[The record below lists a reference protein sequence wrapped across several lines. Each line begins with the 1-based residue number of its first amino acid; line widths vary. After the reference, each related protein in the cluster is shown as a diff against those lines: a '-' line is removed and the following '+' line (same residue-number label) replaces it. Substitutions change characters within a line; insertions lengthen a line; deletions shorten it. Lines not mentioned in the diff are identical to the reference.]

1 MVMSEEIKNI
11 SFNDA
16 LNMLDSVS
24 KESFLTD
31 AWIPSL
37 NRSIKIKEITAKQ
50 QKTILES
57 AIDSAVSKST
67 FGKVFFEIIT
77 ENCLEDKNTIE
88 NLTIADKASIAFTMR
103 SQISDSLKVIFRE
116 DPKLESKVP
125 LKDILNNFS
134 SYVHPVNEILEVSK
148 NGVNI
153 SAEISLPTISE
164 EFKFDSHLYGKKAK
178 EDQVQE
184 VKDII
189 TNAFLGEAAKYIKEI
204 TIDGTSLGYSSL
216 GITQKLMFVEKLSA
230 TLVQKILEKVI
241 VWKSDLDKVYTVTY
255 EGIDKTIEID
265 NILFLSN

>member
-1 MVMSEEIKNI
+1 MSEEIKNI

-24 KESFLTD
+24 KESFVTD
-31 AWIPSL
+31 AWVPSL
-37 NRSIKIKEITAKQ
+37 NRNVKIKEITAKQ

-67 FGKVFFEIIT
+67 FGKVFFDIICS
-77 ENCLEDKNTIE
+77 NCLEDKKVIE

-103 SQISDSLKVIFRE
+103 AQISDSIKVTFKE
-116 DPKLESKVP
+116 DPKIESKIF
-125 LKDILNNFS
+125 LDTILSKFAT
-134 SYVHPVNEILEVSK
+134 YVHPVNETLEVSK
-148 NGVNI
+148 NGVKI
-153 SAEISLPTISE
+153 STEISLPTISD
-164 EFKFDSHLYGKKAK
+164 EFKFDSFLYGKKVK
-178 EDQVQE
+178 EDQVEE

-204 TIDGTSLGYSSL
+204 IIDDTPLGYSSL

-241 VWKSDLDKVYTVTY
+241 VWKNDLDKIYTVNH
-255 EGIDKTIEID
+255 EGIDKVIEMD
-265 NILFLSN
+265 SLLFLSN

>member
-37 NRSIKIKEITAKQ
+37 NRSVKIKEITAKQ

-67 FGKVFFEIIT
+67 FGKVFFDIIT
-77 ENCLEDKNTIE
+77 ANCLEDKSIVE
-88 NLTIADKASIAFTMR
+88 NLTIADKASIAFAMR
-103 SQISDSLKVIFRE
+103 AQISNTVKVVFKE
-116 DPKLESKVP
+116 DPKIENKISLDS
-125 LKDILNNFS
+125 ILTKFS
-134 SYVHPVNEILEVSK
+134 EYVHPTSEFLEISK

-153 SAEISLPTISE
+153 STEISLPTISE
-164 EFKFDSHLYGKKAK
+164 EFKFDSFLYGKKAK
-178 EDQVQE
+178 EDQVEE

-189 TNAFLGEAAKYIKEI
+189 TSAFLGEAAKYIKEI
-204 TIDGTSLGYSSL
+204 TIDGTSLGYSNL
-216 GITQKLMFVEKLSA
+216 GISQKLMFVEKLSA
-230 TLVQKILEKVI
+230 TLVQRILEKII
-241 VWKSDLDKVYTVTY
+241 VWKSNLDKIYTVNH

-265 NILFLSN
+265 NLLFLSN